1 MKLKA
6 SPAAGAALTCAM
18 IGALTPTAALAD
30 SSAAFSV
37 STICPGDSV
46 TLTVNGIS
54 DGSPVVLTDPEYFR
68 LQFTGGQK
76 SLASSMTSGTNN
88 WSAWS
93 WLSGK
98 TYTIEVITGGNLS
111 DPTQGTVL
119 STTSLEVLAE
129 CAAPALEPEPEA
141 EALPNTGIDLPLA
154 GITLG
159 SALAIALAGF
169 FIIRTSNLMTFAS
182 ANQKVAARMKR
193 LDAILGR
200 MENGSRRARNNRR

>member
-1 MKLKA
+1 MKLKT
-6 SPAAGAALTCAM
+6 SLAAGAALTCAM
-18 IGALTPTAALAD
+18 IGALTPTAAFAD

-37 STICPGDSV
+37 STICPGESV
-46 TLTVNGIS
+46 TLTINGIA
-54 DGSPVVLTDPEYFR
+54 DGTAVVLTDPEYFR

-76 SLASSMTSGTNN
+76 ALASSLTSGTNN

-129 CAAPALEPEPEA
+129 CAAPAPEPEA

-159 SALAIALAGF
+159 SALAFALAGF
-169 FIIRTSNLMTFAS
+169 FIIRAGNLMTFAS

-193 LDAILGR
+193 LDAMLGR
-200 MENGSRRARNNRR
+200 MENGARRDRNNRR

>member
-1 MKLKA
+1 MKLKT
-6 SPAAGAALTCAM
+6 SLAAGAALSFV
-18 IGALTPTAALAD
+18 IFGALTPTAAFAA

-68 LQFTGGQK
+68 LQWTGGQQALGS
-76 SLASSMTSGTNN
+76 SLTSGTFN

-93 WLSGK
+93 WLSGY

-129 CAAPALEPEPEA
+129 CAAPAPEPEPEA

-169 FIIRTSNLMTFAS
+169 FIIRAGNVMNFAS

-200 MENGSRRARNNRR
+200 MENGARRDRNNRR